1 MGLSFLTVGL
11 GAGGQGAGHMAWEKG
26 KGEQMQ
32 NVRCLDQGQESMDS
46 LSAAEADHGPR
57 VGPHGRQRGAALGE
71 WERES
76 PGSWL
81 IANTLC
87 NGNGVLNRIKLGR
100 QNKAIPL
107 NKCSALKQPE

>member
-1 MGLSFLTVGL
+1 MGLSFLAVGL
-11 GAGGQGAGHMAWEKG
+11 GTRGQGAGHMAWEKE
-26 KGEQMQ
+26 KGEQME

-57 VGPHGRQRGAALGE
+57 VGPHGRQRGAVLGE

-81 IANTLC
+81 TANTLC